1 MSSGSTFTE
10 IVINGISRGSVY
22 ALVALGYTMVYG
34 VLGMINFAHGEV
46 FMIGMFACV
55 YAMGTFSVVWGD
67 HVLLNLAL
75 GIVVAMIFSAGYGY
89 ANERIAYRRL
99 RKAHVL
105 APLTSAIG
113 ISTFLQYFIFLNVS
127 KEKVNFPRFYSDW
140 LTGHHIHL
148 GGSTAPSDKIS
159 AIPVHLNGVD
169 ITYLQLAIFGLT
181 LVIMTALYVL
191 INHTR
196 LGIALRATAQDQLM
210 ASLVGIPVDKIIAF
224 TFILGSGLAA
234 IAGVMVAMYTNVLVF
249 DAGYRVGLKA
259 FTAAIL
265 GGIGNIP
272 GAVLGAM
279 ILGLTE
285 ALTTLAF
292 GSEWDDVT
300 TFAMLMLVLLMRP
313 RGLLGERVAD
323 KV

>member
-1 MSSGSTFTE
+1 MTVAPLSTYSTLTA
-10 IVINGISRGSVY
+10 ILVDGVAKGAVY

-34 VLGMINFAHGEV
+34 VLGMINFAHGE
-46 FMIGMFACV
+46 FLMLGMFACV
-55 YAMGTFSVVWGD
+55 YAMGTFASMWGD
-67 HVLLNLAL
+67 HIVLNLTL
-75 GIVVAMIFSAGYGY
+75 GILIAMAFSAGFGY

-99 RKAHVL
+99 RRAHVL

-113 ISTFLQYFIFLNVS
+113 ISTFLQYFVFFTVS
-127 KEKVNFPRFYSDW
+127 KEKVNFPRYYSDA
-140 LTGHHIHL
+140 LTGHHITL
-148 GGSTAPSDKIS
+148 GGA
-159 AIPVHLNGVD
+159 N
-169 ITYLQLAIFGLT
+169 ITYLQLAIVALT
-181 LVIMTALYVL
+181 LVIMAALYFL

-210 ASLVGIPVDKIIAF
+210 AGLVGIPVDRIIAF
-224 TFILGSGLAA
+224 TFILGSALAA
-234 IAGVMVAMYTNVLVF
+234 IAGVMVAMYLNVLSF

-285 ALTTLAF
+285 SLTTLAV
-292 GSEWDDVT
+292 GSQWDDGT
-300 TFAMLMLVLLMRP
+300 TFALLMLVLMLRP
-313 RGLLGERVAD
+313 RGILGERVAD

>member
-1 MSSGSTFTE
+1 MTAQTLIE
-10 IVINGISRGSVY
+10 ILINGISRGAMY

-34 VLGMINFAHGEV
+34 VLGMINFAHGEI

-55 YAMGTFSVVWGD
+55 YALGVFSLMWGD
-67 HVLLNLAL
+67 HAMVNLAL
-75 GIVVAMIFSAGYGY
+75 AMVVAMVFSAAYGY

-113 ISTFLQYFIFLNVS
+113 ISTFLQYFIFLTVS
-127 KEKVNFPRFYSDW
+127 KDSVNFPRYYSDW
-140 LTGHHIHL
+140 LTNNHL
-148 GGSTAPSDKIS
+148 RLGPAD
-159 AIPVHLNGVD
+159 V
-169 ITYLQLAIFGLT
+169 TYLQVTILGLT
-181 LVIMTALYVL
+181 LVIMGGLYYL

-196 LGIALRATAQDQLM
+196 MGIALRATAQDQLM
-210 ASLVGIPVDKIIAF
+210 ASLVGIPVNRTIAF
-224 TFILGSGLAA
+224 TFILGSALAA
-234 IAGVMVAMYTNVLVF
+234 IAGVMFSMYSNVLVF

-285 ALTTLAF
+285 ALTTLQF
-292 GSEWDDVT
+292 GSEWNDVT
-300 TFAMLMLVLLMRP
+300 TFGVLMLVLLLRP

>member
-1 MSSGSTFTE
+1 MTNSASTLTE
-10 IVINGISRGSVY
+10 ILLDGISRGAVY

-34 VLGMINFAHGEV
+34 VLGMINFAHGEI

-55 YAMGTFSVVWGD
+55 YAIGALSVMWGD
-67 HVLLNLAL
+67 HATLNLVL
-75 GIVVAMIFSAGYGY
+75 GIVIAMIFSAGYGY

-127 KEKVNFPRFYSDW
+127 KEKVQFPRYYSDL
-140 LTGHHIHL
+140 LTTHYIMIG
-148 GGSTAPSDKIS
+148 PVEIS
-159 AIPVHLNGVD
+159 YLRIAIL
-169 ITYLQLAIFGLT
+169 GLT
-181 LVIMTALYVL
+181 ILIMGGLFYL
-191 INHTR
+191 INYTR

-224 TFILGSGLAA
+224 TFILGSALAA
-234 IAGVMVAMYTNVLVF
+234 VAGVMVAMYTNVLVF

-265 GGIGNIP
+265 GGIGNVP

-285 ALTTLAF
+285 ALTTLQF
-292 GSEWDDVT
+292 GSEWNDVT
-300 TFAMLMLVLLMRP
+300 TFAVLMLVLLLRP

>member
-1 MSSGSTFTE
+1 MTAFSTSTLTE
-10 IVINGISRGSVY
+10 ILIDGVSRGAVY

-34 VLGMINFAHGEV
+34 VLGMINFAHGEI

-55 YAMGTFSVVWGD
+55 YAIGMFATMWGD
-67 HVLLNLAL
+67 NMLLNLGL
-75 GIVVAMIFSAGYGY
+75 GLVAAMVFSAAYGY

-99 RKAHVL
+99 RKAHTL

-127 KEKVNFPRFYSDW
+127 KEKVQFPRYYSDW
-140 LTGHHIHL
+140 LTTHSVHIGPL
-148 GGSTAPSDKIS
+148 E
-159 AIPVHLNGVD
+159 
-169 ITYLQLAIFGLT
+169 ITYLRLAILGLT
-181 LVIMTALYVL
+181 LLIMVGLFYL
-191 INHTR
+191 INYTR

-224 TFILGSGLAA
+224 TFILGSSLAA

-285 ALTTLAF
+285 ALTTLVC
-292 GSEWDDVT
+292 GSEWGDVT
-300 TFAMLMLVLLMRP
+300 TFGVLMLVLLLRP